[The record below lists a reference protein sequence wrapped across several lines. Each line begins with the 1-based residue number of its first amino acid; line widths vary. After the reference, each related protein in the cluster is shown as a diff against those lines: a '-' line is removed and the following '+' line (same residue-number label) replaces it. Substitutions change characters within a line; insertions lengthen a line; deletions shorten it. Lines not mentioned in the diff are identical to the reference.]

1 MSRLHHRFPCHNT
14 AATMFD
20 RWSGLYLSLSI
31 LFSLIQVHVYFF
43 GPIWSQNSADAFRGF
58 LAKCNLSF
66 SFLSSLPSARAFKVF
81 DNHTPASLR
90 EYTLCVVRC
99 CEVVFLNITV
109 HFSCLLWSFRP
120 FDVAEMASLLF
131 SKSSLPH
138 MHQYIFGP
146 LFTITVRSCKIL
158 SQHTNWPS
166 DVTFPSFIIKKGRVF
181 IWPWNCLSVYC
192 QTNFDN
198 EKLGTS
204 YKNCYNSETL
214 HGFYYFSL
222 LFSFI

>member
-90 EYTLCVVRC
+90 EYTLCVWLD
-99 CEVVFLNITV
+99 VVKLSFSTSLCTLAVFCGLLGLLMLLKWPVFFLAKAAGG
-109 HFSCLLWSFRP
+109 LLIWTLKT
-120 FDVAEMASLLF
+120 SL
-131 SKSSLPH
+131 
-138 MHQYIFGP
+138 
-146 LFTITVRSCKIL
+146 
-158 SQHTNWPS
+158 W
-166 DVTFPSFIIKKGRVF
+166 
-181 IWPWNCLSVYC
+181 
-192 QTNFDN
+192 
-198 EKLGTS
+198 
-204 YKNCYNSETL
+204 
-214 HGFYYFSL
+214 
-222 LFSFI
+222 